1 MTRKEYFRYMKGTA
15 QTHGNAHREAVKRT
29 LRSGGKVRAEV
40 LADYLGSLPKPSPE
54 SESVQEVL
62 DRSAAKSLRKSARWA
77 DDAGNEYRVEA
88 PLRLVFCTE
97 FAQPDGTTRTEATN
111 TH

>member
-1 MTRKEYFRYMKGTA
+1 
-15 QTHGNAHREAVKRT
+15 
-29 LRSGGKVRAEV
+29 
-40 LADYLGSLPKPSPE
+40 
-54 SESVQEVL
+54 VQEVL

-88 PLRLVFCTE
+88 PSRLVFCTE